1 MKSIEFKPIG
11 ISTDC
16 LTTYDL
22 LEFTMM
28 GMHILESCKIM
39 PLWWNRFR
47 AWRCSD
53 RHWLA
58 QILLDSMVI
67 PPTAAH

>member
-16 LTTYDL
+16 LITTYDL

-28 GMHILESCKIM
+28 GMHILESYTQSCHYGGMDLGLGVAVTDIGWQMGLKSCWI
-39 PLWWNRFR
+39 
-47 AWRCSD
+47 AW
-53 RHWLA
+53 
-58 QILLDSMVI
+58 
-67 PPTAAH
+67 